1 MSASSRPRR
10 RTPLRLRLLLLG
22 FAVLVP
28 LAAIEGLLHAFPKLL
43 PASFRRL
50 YPPNGVEFFQ
60 PGVLEKTPITAV
72 PLPFPVDPY
81 SGPPPHD
88 LIDQGIAPAD
98 AAVHDRTASP
108 TFVLPSDALGLP
120 NGADVPAAAPIAL
133 VGDSFTVYGAQQDP
147 PGFVRTLASSTG
159 HAVRNVAVS
168 GIGPDQELFL
178 LQQVVLPA
186 QPKLV
191 VWMFFGGN
199 DLADAFWSQV
209 HRAQGM
215 RTFADQFHDRR
226 APRLWLPSLLASFLR
241 SAQQPSIQEPL
252 PPFRLADA
260 RPDTAPLWFFPD
272 ALRAMALPK
281 DRIVDNPGWLGIT
294 TALRSARDAC
304 QQANVPLLV
313 VYLPSKEQVYLPHI
327 VADGE
332 LLRRYALASGLA
344 AIPLPDTGD
353 ATRDQLLQQRGA
365 LEQALV
371 GFCGDER
378 IACWSASPAFAAIA
392 ARGEAAYYTTDTH
405 WRPQAQAEIARA
417 LAAELTARTLL
428 PR

>member
-1 MSASSRPRR
+1 MTASSRPRR
-10 RTPLRLRLLLLG
+10 RASLRLRLLLLG

-50 YPPNGVEFFQ
+50 YPPNGVEFFR
-60 PGVLEKTPITAV
+60 PGVLEQTPITAV
-72 PLPFPVDPY
+72 PLPFPVDAY

-98 AAVHDRTASP
+98 AARHDLAASP
-108 TFVLPSDALGLP
+108 TFTLPNDALGLP
-120 NGADVPAAAPIAL
+120 NPSDVPTNAPIAL

-147 PGFVRTLASSTG
+147 PGFVRALAATTG
-159 HAVRNVAVS
+159 SAVRNVAVS

-178 LQQVVLPA
+178 LQQVALPA
-186 QPKLV
+186 KPQLV

-199 DLADAFWSQV
+199 DLVDAFWSQV

-226 APRLWLPSLLASFLR
+226 APRLWLPALLASYFR
-241 SAQQPSIQEPL
+241 PAAAKPVPEPL
-252 PPFRLADA
+252 PPFQLANA
-260 RPDTAPLWFFPD
+260 TATAAPLWLFPD
-272 ALRAMALPK
+272 TLRAMALPPE
-281 DRIVDNPGWLGIT
+281 RIVDNPGWLGIT

-313 VYLPSKEQVYLPHI
+313 VYVPSKEQVYLPHV

-344 AIPLPDTGD
+344 AIPLPETAE
-353 ATRDQLLQQRGA
+353 ATRAQLLQQRDA
-365 LEQALV
+365 LERALV
-371 GFCGDER
+371 AFCASER
-378 IACWSASPAFAAIA
+378 IGCWSATPAFAAIA

-405 WRPQAQAEIARA
+405 WRPSAQAEIARA
-417 LAAELTARTLL
+417 LAAELAARKMKKH
-428 PR
+428 

>member
-1 MSASSRPRR
+1 MTASSRPRR

-28 LAAIEGLLHAFPKLL
+28 LAVIEGLLHAFPKLL

-88 LIDQGIAPAD
+88 LVDQGIAPAD

-147 PGFVRTLASSTG
+147 PGFVRTLASTTG
-159 HAVRNVAVS
+159 LAVRNVAVS

-178 LQQVVLPA
+178 LQNVVLPA
-186 QPKLV
+186 KPKLV

-241 SAQQPSIQEPL
+241 SAPKRSIHEPL
-252 PPFRLADA
+252 PPFRFAAAKADS
-260 RPDTAPLWFFPD
+260 APLWFFPD
-272 ALRAMALPK
+272 ALRAMALPPE
-281 DRIVDNPGWLGIT
+281 RIVDNPGWLGIT

-304 QQANVPLLV
+304 RQANVPLLV
-313 VYLPSKEQVYLPHI
+313 VYLPSKEQVYLPHV

-344 AIPLPDTGD
+344 AIPLPDTGE
-353 ATRDQLLQQRGA
+353 ATREQLLQQRSA

-371 GFCGDER
+371 GFCGGEQ
-378 IACWSASPAFAAIA
+378 IACWSATPAFAAIA

-405 WRPQAQAEIARA
+405 WRPSAQAEIAQA
-417 LAAELTARTLL
+417 LAAELRVRALL